1 MLRKVIRHIVGLL
14 FKLLARVDV
23 IGLEN
28 VPRRGG
34 CILASNHLSRLDPA
48 LVFVLIKREDMT
60 ALVTD
65 KYRRSPLIR
74 PLVNA
79 SGGIWLHREEAD
91 IHALREARNFLHNGG
106 LLGIAPEGTRSQSG
120 ALTPAKTGVAYLADK
135 ADVSIIPAAI
145 YGTET
150 ALRQLLRFRRPKIVL
165 QFGKPIRL
173 PPVTRA
179 NREHDLQ
186 RNTDEIMCRIAAML
200 PPEYYGAYD
209 GHPVLLALMNPT
221 AVPETAL
228 TMQPE
233 LQTGR

>member
-1 MLRKVIRHIVGLL
+1 MLRKTIRYLASFL
-14 FKLLARVDV
+14 FKLFAKIEA

-34 CILASNHLSRLDPA
+34 CILASNHLSRLDPP
-48 LVFVLIKREDMT
+48 LVFILIEREDMT
-60 ALVTD
+60 ALVADT
-65 KYRRSPLIR
+65 YRRSPLIR

-79 SGGIWLHREEAD
+79 LGGIWLHREEAD

-106 LLGIAPEGTRSQSG
+106 LLGIAPEGTRSRSG
-120 ALTPAKTGVAYLADK
+120 ALTRAKTGAAYLADK
-135 ADVSIIPAAI
+135 AAVTVVPAAI

-150 ALRQLLRFRRPKIVL
+150 AMRQLLRFRRPKIVI

-179 NREHDLQ
+179 DRENDLQ

-200 PPEYYGAYD
+200 PPEYHGAY
-209 GHPVLLALMNPT
+209 GSHPVLLALMNPT
-221 AVPETAL
+221 AEPEMAL